1 MKMRQGL
8 PLIIAVLLP
17 VLAWAQGSGSPLDE
31 PVLEIPSLEEEL
43 GQSPEAGAPAEPP
56 SLELPPE
63 MPDEDFELIPPAP
76 KEPKAPQAP
85 MNFIPPAPPPPVV
98 ETEEQR
104 LAKTATLKGLD
115 KITARISTFE
125 AAIDQPARFGSLS
138 IVVRD
143 CHKRPAEETP
153 ETSAFLEIT
162 DMGPEQS
169 WKPRDIAADMKKLPA
184 PENAVAKQGQMVF
197 SGWMFASSPA
207 LSALEHPIYDI
218 SVTDC
223 ATSAPE
229 TSSGSE

>member
-1 MKMRQGL
+1 MKMRL
-8 PLIIAVLLP
+8 ALCLVLLLP
-17 VLAWAQGSGSPLDE
+17 ASAWAQGSGSPLDE
-31 PVLEIPSLEEEL
+31 PTLEIPSLEEEL
-43 GQSPEAGAPAEPP
+43 GQPAEAAAPP

-76 KEPKAPQAP
+76 RTPSAPQAPQAP
-85 MNFIPPAPPPPVV
+85 MNFIPLAPPPPVV
-98 ETEEQR
+98 ETEAQR

-169 WKPRDIAADMKKLPA
+169 WKPRDIAADMKKMPP
-184 PENAVAKQGQMVF
+184 PENAVEKQGQMVF

-207 LSALEHPIYDI
+207 LSALEHPIYDV

-229 TSSGSE
+229 TSSGNE